1 MKLLIT
7 GDWHYTDKQPDC
19 RIDDYQISITEKIEH
34 IFKRTEEEEI
44 SLILQAGDLTD
55 TPFLSYSTYIELSN
69 LLSKFSSASVN
80 TELYR
85 YNLMTVYGQ
94 HDLRYRNKGNTPL
107 DALASSGLITILSSD
122 PSSLYPRICIY
133 GCSFGETHPQIQNPN
148 SFNILIL
155 HQLIVSSQERDWE
168 KDQILHSALL
178 QNSKWDLVVSG
189 DNHLPFI
196 ISTGGKKQRHL
207 INCGSLMRSTIEQVD
222 HEPFFVIFDTNTR
235 TYEKHFLKIKP
246 WQEVFDLERKVKQE
260 ERNENLEIYAE
271 SLKEQKDMG
280 LDYTANLIAY
290 MQGNKVEKPVEEI
303 VTECITLNEK
313 L

>member
-1 MKLLIT
+1 MSRLLLT
-7 GDWHYTDKQPDC
+7 GDWHYTSTMPSC
-19 RIDDYQISITEKIEH
+19 RIDNYQEALHSKIRQ
-34 IFKRTEEEEI
+34 IFRATMDRTGVI
-44 SLILQAGDLTD
+44 VGGILQAGDLTD
-55 TPFLSYSTYIELSN
+55 TPFLNYATYITLSQLLNEN
-69 LLSKFSSASVN
+69 LVH
-80 TELYR
+80 LY
-85 YNLMTVYGQ
+85 TIYGQ

-107 DALASSGLITILSSD
+107 DALSNQELIEIAGRD
-122 PSSLYPRICIY
+122 PLHSIKFPDIHIY
-133 GCSFGETHPQIQNPN
+133 GCSFGEQHPQIQDPN

-168 KDQILHSALL
+168 KDQVLHSALL
-178 QNSKWDLVVSG
+178 QNSKWDLIVSG

-196 ISTGGKKQRHL
+196 ISTGGKKQKHL
-207 INCGSLMRSTIEQVD
+207 INCGSLMRSTIDQVD
-222 HEPFFVIFDTNTR
+222 HEPFFVIFDTDTR

-290 MQGNKVEKPVEEI
+290 MQGNKVEKPVKEI
-303 VTECITLNEK
+303 VTECITE
-313 L
+313 